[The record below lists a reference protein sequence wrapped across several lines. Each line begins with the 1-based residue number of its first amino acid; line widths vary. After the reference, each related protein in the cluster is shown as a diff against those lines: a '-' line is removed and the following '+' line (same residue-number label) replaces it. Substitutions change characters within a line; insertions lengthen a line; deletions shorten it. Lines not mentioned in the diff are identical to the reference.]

1 MGRAKASTGRKNRQ
15 RDVPAG
21 SGASCHPTAQR
32 VQRDKAKSEEAD
44 SLERGH
50 HAGDPA
56 CLMSGVGLGRS
67 ESRQASQADAADN
80 MAPCEKLDAS
90 VAEQTA
96 VALAPTEFETR
107 GTESIFSVMLRRR

>member
-1 MGRAKASTGRKNRQ
+1 M
-15 RDVPAG
+15 
-21 SGASCHPTAQR
+21 
-32 VQRDKAKSEEAD
+32 KSEEAD
-44 SLERGH
+44 SLERGY

-67 ESRQASQADAADN
+67 ESRQAPQADAADN

-107 GTESIFSVMLRRR
+107 GIESSFCVMLRRR